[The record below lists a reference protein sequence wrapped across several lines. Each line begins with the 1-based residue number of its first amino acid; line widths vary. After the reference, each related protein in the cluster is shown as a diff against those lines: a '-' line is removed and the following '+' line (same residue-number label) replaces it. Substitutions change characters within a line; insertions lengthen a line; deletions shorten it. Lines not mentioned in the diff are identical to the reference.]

1 MAKAK
6 KLPSGSWRVQ
16 LYIGRDSA
24 GKRKYKSFT
33 AATKKE
39 AEYQASKYA
48 LKRGSANEFTITVG
62 EAMHRYIALKT
73 GVLSPST
80 IRSYHAIKNMFP
92 KLESV
97 NINNLTTAQVQL
109 AVSELSVTY
118 SPKTVRNAHG
128 FLMSAVRMFAP
139 DINFKV
145 TLPTKKP
152 AAIQIP
158 TKEQLQTLLDA
169 AADDSPL
176 YTAILL
182 AAGVGLRRSEIAALT
197 WQDYNTNRKT
207 LSVNKAM
214 VKTVNHEWVI
224 KTTKTSSSTRLLRL
238 PDFICNHLDTLP
250 KDNERIVPLAPFAIT
265 YYFAKLLNKLG
276 FNFRFHDLRHFY
288 ASLLLALGVPDKYAM
303 ARMGHASNNMLKN
316 VYQHIMVDKE
326 SEIDNAINQ
335 QLNTFFS

>member
-48 LKRGSANEFTITVG
+48 LKRGSANEFTITVD

-197 WQDYNTNRKT
+197 WQDYNTNCYACPAKFTSIRTFLYFCRRNTRYRAKAHRLSRLYWLFFFISKT
-207 LSVNKAM
+207 RPLSEAV
-214 VKTVNHEWVI
+214 
-224 KTTKTSSSTRLLRL
+224 R
-238 PDFICNHLDTLP
+238 FI
-250 KDNERIVPLAPFAIT
+250 
-265 YYFAKLLNKLG
+265 
-276 FNFRFHDLRHFY
+276 
-288 ASLLLALGVPDKYAM
+288 
-303 ARMGHASNNMLKN
+303 
-316 VYQHIMVDKE
+316 
-326 SEIDNAINQ
+326 
-335 QLNTFFS
+335 FF

>member
-92 KLESV
+92 KLESF

-145 TLPTKKP
+145 TINTISYLY
-152 AAIQIP
+152 IQ
-158 TKEQLQTLLDA
+158 TSALQTL
-169 AADDSPL
+169 
-176 YTAILL
+176 
-182 AAGVGLRRSEIAALT
+182 
-197 WQDYNTNRKT
+197 
-207 LSVNKAM
+207 
-214 VKTVNHEWVI
+214 
-224 KTTKTSSSTRLLRL
+224 
-238 PDFICNHLDTLP
+238 
-250 KDNERIVPLAPFAIT
+250 
-265 YYFAKLLNKLG
+265 
-276 FNFRFHDLRHFY
+276 
-288 ASLLLALGVPDKYAM
+288 
-303 ARMGHASNNMLKN
+303 MLVLFQK
-316 VYQHIMVDKE
+316 
-326 SEIDNAINQ
+326 
-335 QLNTFFS
+335 